1 MNKGKVTITKMN
13 NKYEIKLPASI
24 YFQLI
29 GSVLTT
35 LVLFTLYRRI
45 DGSPVFLPAALW
57 LCILAQVIII
67 VIQLTRIL
75 HRYKELEISV
85 NKIKINESEI
95 PIQDIEK
102 IIIDGYFI
110 QSIGIKQFG
119 KRFVSASCH
128 FRFKSNEEVSIQELQ
143 QWATRNNIPV
153 TSGKIIRWL

>member
-1 MNKGKVTITKMN
+1 MN

-24 YFQLI
+24 YIQLI

-35 LVLFTLYRRI
+35 LVLSILYRRT
-45 DGSPVFLPAALW
+45 DDSPVFLLVALG
-57 LCILAQVIII
+57 LCILAQAIII
-67 VIQLTRIL
+67 VILLTRIL
-75 HRYKELEISV
+75 QRYKELEISE
-85 NKIKINESEI
+85 NRIKIKEIEI

-128 FRFKSNEEVSIQELQ
+128 FRFKNNEEVSIQELQ
-143 QWATRNNIPV
+143 QWATRHNIPV